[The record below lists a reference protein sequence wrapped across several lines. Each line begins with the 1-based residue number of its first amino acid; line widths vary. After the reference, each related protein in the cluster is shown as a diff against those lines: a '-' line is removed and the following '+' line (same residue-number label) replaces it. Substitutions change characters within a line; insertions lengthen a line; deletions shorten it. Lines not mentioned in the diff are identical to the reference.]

1 MNYSIA
7 IPSYHREHTVQKKTL
22 KVLESYSIDPANIK
36 IFVNDVEE
44 GEYDRYANALKE
56 NPYAKDIEIIRGVPT
71 IGAQRN
77 FIERWY
83 PEGTRLMMF
92 DDDIEEVQVKISEQK
107 LGRVE
112 DLEKEII
119 QQGFDEC
126 EKVGAKTFG
135 IYAAANA
142 YFMKDRVYNEL
153 CYIIASMFGVIV
165 EHDDYLARVTNH
177 GEDYEYSLRQYVKNG
192 VLTRLDKYTVKSRYY
207 KEEGGLQDVRTKEYV
222 HSSIQIIA
230 DLFPELCTM
239 YIRESTG
246 HAELKLHDRNKKYRK
261 VESSLADL
269 F

>member
-1 MNYSIA
+1 
-7 IPSYHREHTVQKKTL
+7 
-22 KVLESYSIDPANIK
+22 
-36 IFVNDVEE
+36 
-44 GEYDRYANALKE
+44 
-56 NPYAKDIEIIRGVPT
+56 
-71 IGAQRN
+71 
-77 FIERWY
+77 
-83 PEGTRLMMF
+83 
-92 DDDIEEVQVKISEQK
+92 
-107 LGRVE
+107 
-112 DLEKEII
+112 
-119 QQGFDEC
+119 
-126 EKVGAKTFG
+126 
-135 IYAAANA
+135 
-142 YFMKDRVYNEL
+142 
-153 CYIIASMFGVIV
+153 MFGVIV

-192 VLTRLDKYTVKSRYY
+192 VLARLDKYTVKSRYY